1 MSNIYTSK
9 RKYKLIF
16 TNFIATMD
24 LSAALEY
31 YGSDKARL
39 DFFNNREVPT
49 ELLNK
54 ASGKQKGNG
63 QRKVSVVEHLFE
75 KDHKDVK
82 SATVS

>member
-49 ELLNK
+49 
-54 ASGKQKGNG
+54 
-63 QRKVSVVEHLFE
+63 
-75 KDHKDVK
+75 
-82 SATVS
+82 